1 MSNNYVQFASTFT
14 HLTAD
19 EERWLRHALRS
30 IMGQLTGGDDEETI
44 KKWVDAEPWRDEDN
58 PDLDPDFQFDFGS
71 DKEDGS
77 YLRVYA
83 EESGS
88 AWAAGQLAHAFLKLF
103 RPTSIW
109 SVSWAATADKM
120 RDHEFG
126 GGAVVATAKEVRALN
141 SYVWV
146 ERLEK
151 HFKRTGELP
160 PVRKVKRYKTGR
172 FDGMGERA
180 IADET
185 GWNDDTLR
193 QLMHDFID
201 ESGLTERYAEY
212 LAHRAREEEEE
223 AKTL

>member
-1 MSNNYVQFASTFT
+1 
-14 HLTAD
+14 
-19 EERWLRHALRS
+19 
-30 IMGQLTGGDDEETI
+30 
-44 KKWVDAEPWRDEDN
+44 
-58 PDLDPDFQFDFGS
+58 
-71 DKEDGS
+71 
-77 YLRVYA
+77 
-83 EESGS
+83 
-88 AWAAGQLAHAFLKLF
+88 
-103 RPTSIW
+103 
-109 SVSWAATADKM
+109 M

-160 PVRKVKRYKTGR
+160 PVRKVKHYKTGR
-172 FDGMGERA
+172 FDDMGERA